1 MSESVPDQLQQLAV
15 SDEPAGQSGA
25 DTAAASP
32 EQPASGDAQLQPAAA
47 GNDAADGDDAMTS
60 AAPSVEAPGVTS
72 GVPSAAAGS
81 PSAATGTDALLTGED
96 TIKRENDV
104 ESGSAVICGPSAGPG
119 PLAARSP
126 LPPERAAS
134 ADQEEP
140 PSSSVRRPGGDAGA
154 ATDAELKAEPER
166 TEPEAVTEPVS
177 QIAAPSP
184 KGGVAADL
192 ERGLESGLESGL
204 AEGLGTGLDAATTV
218 EEAMER
224 LMEAGETEATRPA
237 AAQQKVSR
245 CTSPACE
252 GRFLVG
258 RRRFETFSMPLV
270 CDTYVGPPRF
280 QAIFVYYCRVFRNR

>member
-15 SDEPAGQSGA
+15 SAEPAGQSGA

-81 PSAATGTDALLTGED
+81 PSAATGTDAVLTGED
-96 TIKRENDV
+96 TIKRESDV
-104 ESGSAVICGPSAGPG
+104 ESGLAVTARPSAGPG

-126 LPPERAAS
+126 LPPEEVAS

-154 ATDAELKAEPER
+154 ATDAELKAEPE
-166 TEPEAVTEPVS
+166 AVTEPVS
-177 QIAAPSP
+177 QIAVPSP

-245 CTSPACE
+245 CTSPACD
-252 GRFLVG
+252 GRGQIRGGTAQV
-258 RRRFETFSMPLV
+258 
-270 CDTYVGPPRF
+270 
-280 QAIFVYYCRVFRNR
+280 